1 MIRDFPHTVCVEEM
15 KTIVT
20 VQEAERM
27 DKKRKKIKGTLPDD
41 GIRRYLY
48 FAVIPVVVLILVV
61 VILHSDKKKD
71 AGQTEAVAMTA
82 ETGQP
87 VELNEGD
94 PAGDESNVAGNDESE
109 SAENAGEENTEAE
122 STDAENTAQDGSD
135 EENTESVESSE
146 AADNADATDVQS
158 ADPSEYTLKQDEM
171 PELTALVQS
180 YCQAKT
186 DCDPEALQQLF
197 GVTDLSEDQIAAERE
212 KMELVKASIK
222 AYKNISC
229 YYIEGAEADSYVIF
243 PYFEIQYR
251 KAAKLM
257 PTLTWGYVKKQE
269 DGQYRMVSELS
280 DTEKEYVKAVGER
293 ADVKELQDQV
303 EEAAA
308 AAVSEDE
315 VLQQVYTHN
324 GSSEVSIGTQEQ

>member
-1 MIRDFPHTVCVEEM
+1 MIRDFSHTVCVEEM

-27 DKKRKKIKGTLPDD
+27 DKKRKRTKGTLPDD

-48 FAVIPVVVLILVV
+48 FAAIPVVVLILVV

-87 VELNEGD
+87 EAAAMTAETGQPVGLNEGD
-94 PAGDESNVAGNDESE
+94 PAVDESS
-109 SAENAGEENTEAE
+109 
-122 STDAENTAQDGSD
+122 
-135 EENTESVESSE
+135 
-146 AADNADATDVQS
+146 AADS
-158 ADPSEYTLKQDEM
+158 SKYTLKQDEM

-186 DCDPEALQQLF
+186 DCDPEALQQFF

-257 PTLTWGYVKKQE
+257 PTLSWGYVKKQE

-303 EEAAA
+303 KEAAA
-308 AAVSEDE
+308 VAVSEDE

>member
-1 MIRDFPHTVCVEEM
+1 MIRDFSHTVCVEEM
-15 KTIVT
+15 KKIVT

-27 DKKRKKIKGTLPDD
+27 DKKRKRTKGTLPDD

-87 VELNEGD
+87 VGLNEGD
-94 PAGDESNVAGNDESE
+94 PAVDESS
-109 SAENAGEENTEAE
+109 
-122 STDAENTAQDGSD
+122 
-135 EENTESVESSE
+135 
-146 AADNADATDVQS
+146 AADS
-158 ADPSEYTLKQDEM
+158 SKYTLKQDEM

-186 DCDPEALQQLF
+186 DCDPEALQLLF
-197 GVTDLSEDQIAAERE
+197 GVIDLSEDQIAAGRE

-303 EEAAA
+303 KEAAA
-308 AAVSEDE
+308 VAVSEDE

>member
-27 DKKRKKIKGTLPDD
+27 DKKRKRTKGTLPDD

-87 VELNEGD
+87 EAAAMTAETGQPVGLNEGD
-94 PAGDESNVAGNDESE
+94 PAVDESSVAD
-109 SAENAGEENTEAE
+109 
-122 STDAENTAQDGSD
+122 
-135 EENTESVESSE
+135 SSK
-146 AADNADATDVQS
+146 
-158 ADPSEYTLKQDEM
+158 YTLKQDEM

-186 DCDPEALQQLF
+186 DCDPEALQLLF

-229 YYIEGAEADSYVIF
+229 YYIERAEADSYVIF

-303 EEAAA
+303 KEAAA
-308 AAVSEDE
+308 VAVSEDE

>member
-87 VELNEGD
+87 VGLNEGD
-94 PAGDESNVAGNDESE
+94 PAVDESS
-109 SAENAGEENTEAE
+109 
-122 STDAENTAQDGSD
+122 
-135 EENTESVESSE
+135 
-146 AADNADATDVQS
+146 AADS
-158 ADPSEYTLKQDEM
+158 SKYTLKQDEM

-303 EEAAA
+303 KEAAA
-308 AAVSEDE
+308 VAVSEDE
-315 VLQQVYTHN
+315 VLQKVYTHN

>member
-27 DKKRKKIKGTLPDD
+27 DKKRKRTKGTLPDD

-87 VELNEGD
+87 VGLNEGD
-94 PAGDESNVAGNDESE
+94 PAVDESS
-109 SAENAGEENTEAE
+109 
-122 STDAENTAQDGSD
+122 
-135 EENTESVESSE
+135 
-146 AADNADATDVQS
+146 AADS
-158 ADPSEYTLKQDEM
+158 SKYTLKQDEM

-303 EEAAA
+303 KEAAA

>member
-27 DKKRKKIKGTLPDD
+27 DKKRKRTKGTLPDD

-48 FAVIPVVVLILVV
+48 FAAIPVVVLILVV

-71 AGQTEAVAMTA
+71 TGQTEAVAMTA

-87 VELNEGD
+87 VGLNEGD
-94 PAGDESNVAGNDESE
+94 PAVDESS
-109 SAENAGEENTEAE
+109 
-122 STDAENTAQDGSD
+122 
-135 EENTESVESSE
+135 
-146 AADNADATDVQS
+146 AADS
-158 ADPSEYTLKQDEM
+158 SKYTLKQEEM

-303 EEAAA
+303 KEAAA
-308 AAVSEDE
+308 VAVSEDE
-315 VLQQVYTHN
+315 VLQKVYTHN

>member
-87 VELNEGD
+87 VGVNEGD
-94 PAGDESNVAGNDESE
+94 PAVDESS
-109 SAENAGEENTEAE
+109 
-122 STDAENTAQDGSD
+122 
-135 EENTESVESSE
+135 
-146 AADNADATDVQS
+146 AADS
-158 ADPSEYTLKQDEM
+158 SKYTLKQDEM

-303 EEAAA
+303 KEAAA
-308 AAVSEDE
+308 VAVSEDE

>member
-27 DKKRKKIKGTLPDD
+27 DKKRKRTKGTLPDD

-87 VELNEGD
+87 VGVNEGD
-94 PAGDESNVAGNDESE
+94 PAVDESS
-109 SAENAGEENTEAE
+109 
-122 STDAENTAQDGSD
+122 
-135 EENTESVESSE
+135 
-146 AADNADATDVQS
+146 AADS
-158 ADPSEYTLKQDEM
+158 SKYTLKQDEM

-303 EEAAA
+303 KEAAA

>member
-1 MIRDFPHTVCVEEM
+1 
-15 KTIVT
+15 
-20 VQEAERM
+20 M
-27 DKKRKKIKGTLPDD
+27 DKKRKRTKGTLPDD

-48 FAVIPVVVLILVV
+48 FAAIPVVVLILVV

-71 AGQTEAVAMTA
+71 TGQTEAVAMTA

-87 VELNEGD
+87 VGLNEGD
-94 PAGDESNVAGNDESE
+94 PAVDESS
-109 SAENAGEENTEAE
+109 
-122 STDAENTAQDGSD
+122 
-135 EENTESVESSE
+135 
-146 AADNADATDVQS
+146 AADS
-158 ADPSEYTLKQDEM
+158 SKYTLKQDEM

-186 DCDPEALQQLF
+186 DCDPEALQLLF

-303 EEAAA
+303 KEAAA
-308 AAVSEDE
+308 VAVSEDE

>member
-87 VELNEGD
+87 VGLNEGD
-94 PAGDESNVAGNDESE
+94 PAVDESSVAD
-109 SAENAGEENTEAE
+109 
-122 STDAENTAQDGSD
+122 
-135 EENTESVESSE
+135 SSK
-146 AADNADATDVQS
+146 
-158 ADPSEYTLKQDEM
+158 YTLKQDEM

-197 GVTDLSEDQIAAERE
+197 GVTGLSEDQIAAERE

-229 YYIEGAEADSYVIF
+229 YYIEGAQADSYVIF

-280 DTEKEYVKAVGER
+280 DTEKEYVEAVGER

-303 EEAAA
+303 KEAAA

>member
-1 MIRDFPHTVCVEEM
+1 MIRDFSHTVCVEEM

-27 DKKRKKIKGTLPDD
+27 DKKRKRTKGTLPDD

-48 FAVIPVVVLILVV
+48 FAAIPVVVLILVV

-87 VELNEGD
+87 VGLNEGD
-94 PAGDESNVAGNDESE
+94 PAVDESS
-109 SAENAGEENTEAE
+109 
-122 STDAENTAQDGSD
+122 
-135 EENTESVESSE
+135 
-146 AADNADATDVQS
+146 AADS
-158 ADPSEYTLKQDEM
+158 SKYTLKQDEM

-212 KMELVKASIK
+212 KVELVKASIK

-303 EEAAA
+303 KEAAA
-308 AAVSEDE
+308 VAVSEDE

>member
-1 MIRDFPHTVCVEEM
+1 MIRDFPHTVCVEE
-15 KTIVT
+15 KQTIVT

-27 DKKRKKIKGTLPDD
+27 DKKRKRTKGTLPDD

-48 FAVIPVVVLILVV
+48 FAAIPVVVLILVV

-87 VELNEGD
+87 EAAAMTAETGQPVGLNEGD
-94 PAGDESNVAGNDESE
+94 PAVDESS
-109 SAENAGEENTEAE
+109 
-122 STDAENTAQDGSD
+122 
-135 EENTESVESSE
+135 
-146 AADNADATDVQS
+146 AADS
-158 ADPSEYTLKQDEM
+158 SKYTLKQDEM

-186 DCDPEALQQLF
+186 DCDPEALQLLF

-269 DGQYRMVSELS
+269 DSQYRMVSELS

-303 EEAAA
+303 KEAAA
-308 AAVSEDE
+308 VAVSEDE

>member
-1 MIRDFPHTVCVEEM
+1 MIRDFPHTVCVKEM

-27 DKKRKKIKGTLPDD
+27 DKKRKRTKGTLPDD

-48 FAVIPVVVLILVV
+48 FAAIPVVVLILVV

-87 VELNEGD
+87 VGLNEGD
-94 PAGDESNVAGNDESE
+94 PAVDESS
-109 SAENAGEENTEAE
+109 
-122 STDAENTAQDGSD
+122 
-135 EENTESVESSE
+135 
-146 AADNADATDVQS
+146 AADS
-158 ADPSEYTLKQDEM
+158 SKYTLKQDEM

-197 GVTDLSEDQIAAERE
+197 GVTGLSEDQIAAERE

-303 EEAAA
+303 KEAAA
-308 AAVSEDE
+308 VAVSEDE

>member
-27 DKKRKKIKGTLPDD
+27 DKKRKRTKGTLPDD

-48 FAVIPVVVLILVV
+48 FAAIPVVVLILVV

-71 AGQTEAVAMTA
+71 TGQTEAVAMTA

-87 VELNEGD
+87 VGLNEGD
-94 PAGDESNVAGNDESE
+94 PAVDESS
-109 SAENAGEENTEAE
+109 
-122 STDAENTAQDGSD
+122 
-135 EENTESVESSE
+135 
-146 AADNADATDVQS
+146 AADS
-158 ADPSEYTLKQDEM
+158 SKYTLKQDEM

-293 ADVKELQDQV
+293 ADVKKLQDQV
-303 EEAAA
+303 KEAAA
-308 AAVSEDE
+308 VAVSEDE

>member
-27 DKKRKKIKGTLPDD
+27 DKKRKRTKGTLPDD

-48 FAVIPVVVLILVV
+48 FAAIPVVVLILVV

-87 VELNEGD
+87 EAAAMTAETGQTEAMEMTAETGQPVELNEGD
-94 PAGDESNVAGNDESE
+94 PAVDESS
-109 SAENAGEENTEAE
+109 
-122 STDAENTAQDGSD
+122 
-135 EENTESVESSE
+135 
-146 AADNADATDVQS
+146 AADS
-158 ADPSEYTLKQDEM
+158 SKYTLKQDEM

-186 DCDPEALQQLF
+186 DCDPEALQLLF

-303 EEAAA
+303 KEAAA
-308 AAVSEDE
+308 VAVSEDE

>member
-27 DKKRKKIKGTLPDD
+27 DKKRKRTKGTLPDD

-48 FAVIPVVVLILVV
+48 FAAIPVVVLILVV

-71 AGQTEAVAMTA
+71 AGQPEAAAMTEETGQPEAVAMTEETGQPEAVAMTA

-87 VELNEGD
+87 VGLNEGD
-94 PAGDESNVAGNDESE
+94 PAVDESS
-109 SAENAGEENTEAE
+109 
-122 STDAENTAQDGSD
+122 
-135 EENTESVESSE
+135 
-146 AADNADATDVQS
+146 AADS
-158 ADPSEYTLKQDEM
+158 SKYTLKQDEM

-229 YYIEGAEADSYVIF
+229 YYMEGAEADSYVIF

-280 DTEKEYVKAVGER
+280 DIEKEYVKAVGER

-303 EEAAA
+303 KEAAA
-308 AAVSEDE
+308 VVVSEDE

>member
-27 DKKRKKIKGTLPDD
+27 DKKRKRTKGTLPDD

-48 FAVIPVVVLILVV
+48 FAAIPVVVLILVV

-71 AGQTEAVAMTA
+71 TGQTEAVAMTA

-87 VELNEGD
+87 VGLNEGD
-94 PAGDESNVAGNDESE
+94 PAVDESS
-109 SAENAGEENTEAE
+109 
-122 STDAENTAQDGSD
+122 
-135 EENTESVESSE
+135 
-146 AADNADATDVQS
+146 AADS
-158 ADPSEYTLKQDEM
+158 SKYTLKQDEM

-229 YYIEGAEADSYVIF
+229 YYIEGAESYSYVIF
-243 PYFEIQYR
+243 PYFEIQFR

-303 EEAAA
+303 KEAAA

>member
-27 DKKRKKIKGTLPDD
+27 DKKRKRTKGTLPDD

-48 FAVIPVVVLILVV
+48 FAAIPVVVLILVV

-71 AGQTEAVAMTA
+71 AGQTEAVAMTT

-87 VELNEGD
+87 VGLNEGD
-94 PAGDESNVAGNDESE
+94 PAVDESS
-109 SAENAGEENTEAE
+109 
-122 STDAENTAQDGSD
+122 
-135 EENTESVESSE
+135 
-146 AADNADATDVQS
+146 AADS
-158 ADPSEYTLKQDEM
+158 SKYTLKQDEM

-303 EEAAA
+303 KEAAA
-308 AAVSEDE
+308 VAVSEDE

>member
-27 DKKRKKIKGTLPDD
+27 DKKRKRTKGTLPDD

-48 FAVIPVVVLILVV
+48 FAAIPVVVLILVV

-71 AGQTEAVAMTA
+71 TGQTEAVAMTA

-87 VELNEGD
+87 VGLNEGD
-94 PAGDESNVAGNDESE
+94 PAVDES
-109 SAENAGEENTEAE
+109 SA
-122 STDAENTAQDGSD
+122 
-135 EENTESVESSE
+135 
-146 AADNADATDVQS
+146 
-158 ADPSEYTLKQDEM
+158 ADPSKYTLKQDEM

-303 EEAAA
+303 KEAAA
-308 AAVSEDE
+308 VAVSEDE

>member
-27 DKKRKKIKGTLPDD
+27 DKKRKRTKGTLPDD

-48 FAVIPVVVLILVV
+48 FAAIPVVVLILVV

-71 AGQTEAVAMTA
+71 TGQTEAVAMTA

-87 VELNEGD
+87 VGLNEGD
-94 PAGDESNVAGNDESE
+94 PAVDESS
-109 SAENAGEENTEAE
+109 
-122 STDAENTAQDGSD
+122 
-135 EENTESVESSE
+135 
-146 AADNADATDVQS
+146 AADS
-158 ADPSEYTLKQDEM
+158 SKYTLKQDEM

-303 EEAAA
+303 KEAAA

-324 GSSEVSIGTQEQ
+324 SSSEVSIGTQEQ

>member
-1 MIRDFPHTVCVEEM
+1 MIRDFSHTVCVEEM

-27 DKKRKKIKGTLPDD
+27 DKKRKRTKGTLPDD

-48 FAVIPVVVLILVV
+48 FAAIPVVVLILVV

-94 PAGDESNVAGNDESE
+94 PAVDESS
-109 SAENAGEENTEAE
+109 
-122 STDAENTAQDGSD
+122 
-135 EENTESVESSE
+135 
-146 AADNADATDVQS
+146 AADS
-158 ADPSEYTLKQDEM
+158 SKYTLKQDEM

-303 EEAAA
+303 KEAAA
-308 AAVSEDE
+308 VAVSEDE
-315 VLQQVYTHN
+315 ALQQVYTHN

>member
-1 MIRDFPHTVCVEEM
+1 MIRDFSHTVCVEEM

-27 DKKRKKIKGTLPDD
+27 DKKRKRTKGTLPDD

-48 FAVIPVVVLILVV
+48 FAAIPVVVLILVV

-87 VELNEGD
+87 VGLNEGD
-94 PAGDESNVAGNDESE
+94 PAVDESG
-109 SAENAGEENTEAE
+109 
-122 STDAENTAQDGSD
+122 
-135 EENTESVESSE
+135 
-146 AADNADATDVQS
+146 AADS
-158 ADPSEYTLKQDEM
+158 SKYTLKQDEM

-303 EEAAA
+303 KEAAA
-308 AAVSEDE
+308 VAVSEDE

>member
-1 MIRDFPHTVCVEEM
+1 MIRDFSHTVCVEEM

-20 VQEAERM
+20 VQEEERI
-27 DKKRKKIKGTLPDD
+27 DKKRKRTKGTLPDD

-87 VELNEGD
+87 VGLNEGD
-94 PAGDESNVAGNDESE
+94 PAVDESS
-109 SAENAGEENTEAE
+109 
-122 STDAENTAQDGSD
+122 
-135 EENTESVESSE
+135 
-146 AADNADATDVQS
+146 AADS
-158 ADPSEYTLKQDEM
+158 SKYTLKQDEM

-280 DTEKEYVKAVGER
+280 DTEKEYVKAVSER

-303 EEAAA
+303 KEAAA
-308 AAVSEDE
+308 VAVSEDE

>member
-1 MIRDFPHTVCVEEM
+1 MIRDFSHTVCVEEM

-27 DKKRKKIKGTLPDD
+27 DKKRKRTKGTLPDD

-87 VELNEGD
+87 VGVNEGD
-94 PAGDESNVAGNDESE
+94 PAVDESS
-109 SAENAGEENTEAE
+109 
-122 STDAENTAQDGSD
+122 
-135 EENTESVESSE
+135 
-146 AADNADATDVQS
+146 AADS
-158 ADPSEYTLKQDEM
+158 SKYTLKQDEM

-303 EEAAA
+303 KEAAA
-308 AAVSEDE
+308 VAVSEDE

>member
-1 MIRDFPHTVCVEEM
+1 MIRDFSHTVCVEEM

-27 DKKRKKIKGTLPDD
+27 DKKRKRTKGTLPDD

-61 VILHSDKKKD
+61 VILHSDRKKD

-87 VELNEGD
+87 VGLNEGD
-94 PAGDESNVAGNDESE
+94 PAVDESS
-109 SAENAGEENTEAE
+109 
-122 STDAENTAQDGSD
+122 
-135 EENTESVESSE
+135 
-146 AADNADATDVQS
+146 AADS
-158 ADPSEYTLKQDEM
+158 SKYTLKQDEM

-186 DCDPEALQQLF
+186 DCDPEALQLLF

-303 EEAAA
+303 KEAAA
-308 AAVSEDE
+308 VAVSEDE

>member
-20 VQEAERM
+20 VQEAKRM
-27 DKKRKKIKGTLPDD
+27 DKKRKRTKGTLPDD

-48 FAVIPVVVLILVV
+48 FASIPVVVLILVV
-61 VILHSDKKKD
+61 LILHSDKKKD

-87 VELNEGD
+87 VGLNNGD
-94 PAGDESNVAGNDESE
+94 QAGDESSAVEGE
-109 SAENAGEENTEAE
+109 SAAE
-122 STDAENTAQDGSD
+122 DGSD
-135 EENTESVESSE
+135 MENTESAEGS
-146 AADNADATDVQS
+146 DNADSADTVDAKP
-158 ADPSEYTLKQDEM
+158 ADPSKYTLKQDEM
-171 PELTALVQS
+171 SELTALVQS

-303 EEAAA
+303 KEAAA
-308 AAVSEDE
+308 VAVSEDE

>member
-27 DKKRKKIKGTLPDD
+27 DKKRKRTKGTLPDD

-48 FAVIPVVVLILVV
+48 FAAIPVVVLILVV

-71 AGQTEAVAMTA
+71 AGQPEAAAMTEETGQPEAVAMTEETGQPEAVAMTA

-87 VELNEGD
+87 VGLNEGD
-94 PAGDESNVAGNDESE
+94 PAVDESS
-109 SAENAGEENTEAE
+109 
-122 STDAENTAQDGSD
+122 
-135 EENTESVESSE
+135 
-146 AADNADATDVQS
+146 AADS
-158 ADPSEYTLKQDEM
+158 SKYTLKQDEM

-229 YYIEGAEADSYVIF
+229 YYMEGAEADSYVIF

-303 EEAAA
+303 KEAAA
-308 AAVSEDE
+308 VAVSEDE

>member
-27 DKKRKKIKGTLPDD
+27 DKKRKRTKGTLPDD

-48 FAVIPVVVLILVV
+48 FAAIPVVVLILVV

-87 VELNEGD
+87 VGLNEGN
-94 PAGDESNVAGNDESE
+94 PAVDESS
-109 SAENAGEENTEAE
+109 
-122 STDAENTAQDGSD
+122 
-135 EENTESVESSE
+135 
-146 AADNADATDVQS
+146 AADS
-158 ADPSEYTLKQDEM
+158 SKYTLKQDEM

-303 EEAAA
+303 KEAAA
-308 AAVSEDE
+308 VAVSEDE

>member
-27 DKKRKKIKGTLPDD
+27 DKKRKRTKGTLPDD

-48 FAVIPVVVLILVV
+48 FAAIPVVVLILVV

-71 AGQTEAVAMTA
+71 AGQPEAAAMTEETGQPEAVAMTA

-87 VELNEGD
+87 VGLNEGD
-94 PAGDESNVAGNDESE
+94 PAVDESS
-109 SAENAGEENTEAE
+109 
-122 STDAENTAQDGSD
+122 
-135 EENTESVESSE
+135 
-146 AADNADATDVQS
+146 AADS
-158 ADPSEYTLKQDEM
+158 SKYTLKQDEM

-229 YYIEGAEADSYVIF
+229 YYMEGAEADSYVIF

-280 DTEKEYVKAVGER
+280 DIEKEYVKAVGER

-303 EEAAA
+303 KEAAA
-308 AAVSEDE
+308 VAVSEDE

>member
-27 DKKRKKIKGTLPDD
+27 DKKKKRTKGTLPDD

-48 FAVIPVVVLILVV
+48 FAAIPVVVLILVV

-71 AGQTEAVAMTA
+71 TGQTEAVAMTA

-87 VELNEGD
+87 VGLNEGD
-94 PAGDESNVAGNDESE
+94 PAVDESS
-109 SAENAGEENTEAE
+109 
-122 STDAENTAQDGSD
+122 
-135 EENTESVESSE
+135 
-146 AADNADATDVQS
+146 AADS
-158 ADPSEYTLKQDEM
+158 SKYTLKQDEM

-303 EEAAA
+303 KEAAA
-308 AAVSEDE
+308 VAVSEDE
-315 VLQQVYTHN
+315 ALQQVYTHN

>member
-1 MIRDFPHTVCVEEM
+1 MIRDFSHTVCVEEM

-27 DKKRKKIKGTLPDD
+27 DKKRKRTKGTLPDD

-48 FAVIPVVVLILVV
+48 FAAIPVVVLILVV

-71 AGQTEAVAMTA
+71 AGQTEAVAMTV

-87 VELNEGD
+87 VGLNEGD
-94 PAGDESNVAGNDESE
+94 PAVDESS
-109 SAENAGEENTEAE
+109 
-122 STDAENTAQDGSD
+122 
-135 EENTESVESSE
+135 
-146 AADNADATDVQS
+146 AADS
-158 ADPSEYTLKQDEM
+158 SKYTLKQDEM

-186 DCDPEALQQLF
+186 DCDPEALQLLF

-303 EEAAA
+303 KEAAA
-308 AAVSEDE
+308 VAVSEDE

-324 GSSEVSIGTQEQ
+324 GSSEVSIGTQGQ

>member
-27 DKKRKKIKGTLPDD
+27 DKKRKRTKGTLPDD

-48 FAVIPVVVLILVV
+48 FAAIPVVVLILVV

-71 AGQTEAVAMTA
+71 TGQTEAVAMTA

-87 VELNEGD
+87 VGLNEGD
-94 PAGDESNVAGNDESE
+94 PAVDESS
-109 SAENAGEENTEAE
+109 
-122 STDAENTAQDGSD
+122 
-135 EENTESVESSE
+135 
-146 AADNADATDVQS
+146 AADS
-158 ADPSEYTLKQDEM
+158 SKYTLKQDEM

-197 GVTDLSEDQIAAERE
+197 GVTGLSEDQIAAERE

-303 EEAAA
+303 KEAAA
-308 AAVSEDE
+308 VAVSEDE

>member
-87 VELNEGD
+87 VGLNEGD
-94 PAGDESNVAGNDESE
+94 PAVDESSVAD
-109 SAENAGEENTEAE
+109 
-122 STDAENTAQDGSD
+122 
-135 EENTESVESSE
+135 SSK
-146 AADNADATDVQS
+146 
-158 ADPSEYTLKQDEM
+158 YTLKQDEM

-197 GVTDLSEDQIAAERE
+197 GVTGLSEDQIAAERE

-303 EEAAA
+303 KEAAA

>member
-1 MIRDFPHTVCVEEM
+1 MIRDFSHTVCVEEM

-27 DKKRKKIKGTLPDD
+27 DKKRKRTKGTLPDD

-87 VELNEGD
+87 VGLNEGD
-94 PAGDESNVAGNDESE
+94 PAVDESS
-109 SAENAGEENTEAE
+109 
-122 STDAENTAQDGSD
+122 
-135 EENTESVESSE
+135 
-146 AADNADATDVQS
+146 AADS
-158 ADPSEYTLKQDEM
+158 SKYTLKQDEM

-269 DGQYRMVSELS
+269 DSQYRMVSELS

-303 EEAAA
+303 KEAAA
-308 AAVSEDE
+308 VAVSEDE

>member
-27 DKKRKKIKGTLPDD
+27 DKKRKRTKGTLPDD

-48 FAVIPVVVLILVV
+48 FAAIPVVVLILVV

-71 AGQTEAVAMTA
+71 TGQTEAVAMTA

-87 VELNEGD
+87 VGLNEGD
-94 PAGDESNVAGNDESE
+94 PAVDESS
-109 SAENAGEENTEAE
+109 
-122 STDAENTAQDGSD
+122 
-135 EENTESVESSE
+135 
-146 AADNADATDVQS
+146 AADS
-158 ADPSEYTLKQDEM
+158 SKYTLKQDEM

-257 PTLTWGYVKKQE
+257 PTLTLGYVKKQE

-303 EEAAA
+303 KEAAA
-308 AAVSEDE
+308 VAVSEDE

>member
-1 MIRDFPHTVCVEEM
+1 M
-15 KTIVT
+15 
-20 VQEAERM
+20 M
-27 DKKRKKIKGTLPDD
+27 DRKKKGTKGVLPDD

-48 FAVIPVVVLILVV
+48 FAAIPVVVLILVV
-61 VILHSDKKKD
+61 VILHSDKKKE
-71 AGQTEAVAMTA
+71 AEQTEVVAMTA
-82 ETGQP
+82 EAGQP
-87 VELNEGD
+87 VALNEGNLT
-94 PAGDESNVAGNDESE
+94 GENE
-109 SAENAGEENTEAE
+109 SAENAEAENTEAE
-122 STDAENTAQDGSD
+122 SAVSAAEDGSD
-135 EENTESVESSE
+135 VENTESVESS
-146 AADNADATDVQS
+146 DNADSTDETDAQP
-158 ADPSEYTLKQDEM
+158 ADSSEYTLKQDEM

-251 KAAKLM
+251 KATNLM

-269 DGQYRMVSELS
+269 DGQYRMVGELS
-280 DTEKEYVKAVGER
+280 DTEKEYVKTVGER
-293 ADVKELQDQV
+293 ADVKELQNQV
-303 EEAAA
+303 KEAAA
-308 AAVSEDE
+308 QAVSEDE
-315 VLQQVYTHN
+315 VLQQVYEHS
-324 GSSEVSIGTQEQ
+324 GSSEVSIGTQAQ

>member
-27 DKKRKKIKGTLPDD
+27 DKKRKRTKGTLPDD

-48 FAVIPVVVLILVV
+48 FAAIPVVVLILVV

-87 VELNEGD
+87 VGLNEGD
-94 PAGDESNVAGNDESE
+94 PAVDESS
-109 SAENAGEENTEAE
+109 
-122 STDAENTAQDGSD
+122 
-135 EENTESVESSE
+135 
-146 AADNADATDVQS
+146 AADS
-158 ADPSEYTLKQDEM
+158 SKYTLKQDEM

-280 DTEKEYVKAVGER
+280 DTEKEYVKAVSER

-303 EEAAA
+303 KEAAA
-308 AAVSEDE
+308 VAVSEDE

>member
-1 MIRDFPHTVCVEEM
+1 MIRDFPHTYRVEEM

-27 DKKRKKIKGTLPDD
+27 DKKRKRTKGTLPDD

-87 VELNEGD
+87 VGLNEGD
-94 PAGDESNVAGNDESE
+94 PAVDESS
-109 SAENAGEENTEAE
+109 
-122 STDAENTAQDGSD
+122 
-135 EENTESVESSE
+135 
-146 AADNADATDVQS
+146 AADS
-158 ADPSEYTLKQDEM
+158 SKYTLKQDEM

-293 ADVKELQDQV
+293 ADVKELQDQIK
-303 EEAAA
+303 EAATV
-308 AAVSEDE
+308 AVSEDE

-324 GSSEVSIGTQEQ
+324 GSSEVSIGTQGQ